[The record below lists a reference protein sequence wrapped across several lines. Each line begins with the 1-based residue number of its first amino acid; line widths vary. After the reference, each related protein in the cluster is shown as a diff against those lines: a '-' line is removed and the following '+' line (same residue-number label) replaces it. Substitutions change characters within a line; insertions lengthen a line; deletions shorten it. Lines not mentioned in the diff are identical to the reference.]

1 MRRIPLGFL
10 VALVVCLAAS
20 AWAGARS
27 RPTVVMISMDGTR
40 PADLAA
46 GRLPSLAR
54 MAERGAIAEK
64 LLPSFPSNTFPN
76 HVTLVTGVAPE
87 RHGIVDNRFVDPER
101 GLFDKQDIP
110 TWIDVEPIWSI
121 LSRAGILSAS
131 FYWVGSEGVWPGGG
145 GPRYWKPFSSRTSEK
160 QKVEQILAWLDLPEP
175 ERPRLITS
183 WFHGADH
190 ESHDH
195 GPDSDEVVRSLK
207 VQDRALETLLE
218 GIDDRDLWES
228 TTLLVMSD
236 HGMMRPERRVDL
248 GARLEAAGLEARVI
262 GIGGFASV
270 RVAADDAA
278 KAVRIARELGLAAWR
293 RADAPAGL
301 RVANPRFGPVVV
313 MAPRGTAI
321 VYSGLVL
328 TGFHG
333 HAPDVPEMA
342 AILLAM
348 GRGVAP
354 GTRLPEIRN
363 VDVAPTVLRLFGVAV
378 PRFMEGRPIVEL
390 SGR

>member
-1 MRRIPLGFL
+1 MRRIPFRFL
-10 VALVVCLAAS
+10 AALVLCLTAS
-20 AWAGARS
+20 AWAGPES
-27 RPTVVMISMDGTR
+27 PPTVVMISMDGTR

-46 GRLPSLAR
+46 GRLASLSR

-64 LLPSFPSNTFPN
+64 LLPSFPSNTFPS

-87 RHGIVDNRFVDPER
+87 RHGIVDNTFVDPER
-101 GLFDKQDIP
+101 GLFQKQDIP
-110 TWIDVEPIWSI
+110 SWIGVEPIWSI

-131 FYWVGSEGVWPGGG
+131 FYWVGSEGDWPGGQ
-145 GPRYWKPFSSRTSEK
+145 GPRYWRPFSSQTSEK
-160 QKVEQILAWLDLPEP
+160 KKVEQILAWLDLPET

-207 VQDRALETLLE
+207 VQDHALQVLLD
-218 GIDDRDLWES
+218 GIADRRLWES

-236 HGMMRPERRVDL
+236 HGMMLPERRVDL
-248 GARLEAAGLEARVI
+248 AAGLEAAGLEARVI

-270 RVAADDAA
+270 RVGAEDAEE
-278 KAVRIARELGLAAWR
+278 AVRIARGLGLAAWK

-301 RVANPRFGPVVV
+301 RVANPRFGPVIVT
-313 MAPRGTAI
+313 APRGTAI
-321 VYSGLVL
+321 VHQGLVL

-342 AILLAM
+342 AILVAV

-354 GTRLPEIRN
+354 GTRLPEIRS
-363 VDVAPTVLRLFGVAV
+363 VDVAPTVLRLFGVAI
-378 PRFMEGRPIVEL
+378 PNWMEGRPIVEL

>member
-10 VALVVCLAAS
+10 VALVLCLPAN
-20 AWAGARS
+20 AWAGSEAYPS
-27 RPTVVMISMDGTR
+27 VVMISMDGTR

-46 GRLPSLAR
+46 GRLPSLSG
-54 MAERGAIAEK
+54 MAERGAIAER

-87 RHGIVDNRFVDPER
+87 RHGIVDNTFVDPER
-101 GLFDKQDIP
+101 GLFQKQDIP
-110 TWIDVEPIWSI
+110 NWIDVEPIWSI

-131 FYWVGSEGVWPGGG
+131 FYWVGSEGDWPGGE
-145 GPRYWKPFSSRTSEK
+145 GPRYWKPFSSRTSETK
-160 QKVEQILAWLDLPEP
+160 KVEQILAWLDLPEP

-207 VQDRALETLLE
+207 VQDRALQVLLD
-218 GIDDRDLWES
+218 GITERRLWES
-228 TTLLVMSD
+228 MTLLVRSD
-236 HGMMRPERRVDL
+236 HGMMVPERRVDL
-248 GARLEAAGLEARVI
+248 AARLEAAGIEARVI

-270 RVAADDAA
+270 RVGAEDAGE
-278 KAVRIARELGLAAWR
+278 AVRIARALGLAAWK
-293 RADAPAGL
+293 RAEAPAEL
-301 RVANPRFGPVVV
+301 RVANPRFGPVVAT
-313 MAPRGTAI
+313 APRGTAI
-321 VYSGLVL
+321 VYTGLVL

-342 AILLAM
+342 AILVAV

-363 VDVAPTVLRLFGVAV
+363 VDVAPTVLRLLGVAV
-378 PRFMEGRPIVEL
+378 PDWMEGRPILAL